1 MPTLTV
7 DRCCEQWQIRN
18 NHGGGYSYRLCP
30 ATELLTE
37 ACFKKHQLD
46 FVADQQAVV
55 FPDGTLLP
63 IKEPVFVTEGTTP
76 PGSMWSRMPMPPT
89 GLGPC
94 CIPGP
99 GDNASTPHSC
109 SNQAFDQCGE
119 IGPEGCSCHPC
130 PESPGSDCSRCANCG
145 LPGFEP
151 PCPSCQGVDWHG
163 NAVKDRVK
171 IPASLAPG
179 NYVLGFRY
187 E

>member
-1 MPTLTV
+1 
-7 DRCCEQWQIRN
+7 
-18 NHGGGYSYRLCP
+18 
-30 ATELLTE
+30 
-37 ACFKKHQLD
+37 
-46 FVADQQAVV
+46 
-55 FPDGTLLP
+55 
-63 IKEPVFVTEGTTP
+63 
-76 PGSMWSRMPMPPT
+76 MWSRMPMPPT

-179 NYVLGFRY
+179 NYILGFRY

>member
-1 MPTLTV
+1 
-7 DRCCEQWQIRN
+7 
-18 NHGGGYSYRLCP
+18 
-30 ATELLTE
+30 
-37 ACFKKHQLD
+37 
-46 FVADQQAVV
+46 
-55 FPDGTLLP
+55 
-63 IKEPVFVTEGTTP
+63 
-76 PGSMWSRMPMPPT
+76 MPPT

-187 E
+187 EYDSEDFSIVAVRLANLKVSLLQLRGYGSSVVVSLFLWLSACATYQVDLNGSCARRNCADIEIE